1 MKWSDQMSYLEQ
13 SPQKLFL
20 TKKVFVFSGESFC
33 LEKILPYFRGEHQV
47 RWLFWDDMFMI
58 TT

>member
-1 MKWSDQMSYLEQ
+1 MSYLEQ